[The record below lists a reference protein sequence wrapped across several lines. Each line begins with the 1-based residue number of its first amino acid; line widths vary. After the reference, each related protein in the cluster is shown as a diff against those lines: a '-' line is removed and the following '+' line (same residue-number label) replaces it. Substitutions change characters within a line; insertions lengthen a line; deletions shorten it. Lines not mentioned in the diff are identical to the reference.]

1 MKRRRRF
8 KTAPAI
14 GFDPTNGCE
23 PLCRLW
29 VLRILALPQVYP
41 RLQQGGSFHDEI
53 LWEQLGMHPGPQPKD
68 WESCPKPPPLKT
80 IQRALVNAEKAK
92 PGFSGPLAIN
102 LLRLQQELGVS
113 ALECELLGFFII
125 LNSIEWLDVAA
136 DYLGTH
142 LNNLMVYQALARI
155 LHRPIKS
162 ITDALGPDG
171 TLQKAGLLRFDSM
184 DRGSLLT
191 RMDLMNGLWH
201 VLSTEHSSPERL
213 FSMFFRPAPAPSL
226 TLADYA
232 HLGPDVEILRAL
244 LANASSSHTSGVNLL
259 IYGPPGSGK
268 TELARLVAKEAGL
281 ALFEVSTVDQSGDPR
296 APAERLPVFQLCQTA
311 LKQRPQCAVLFD
323 ELEDVFPEDF
333 DIGFIG
339 TLSLG
344 DKHKAWT
351 NQVLESNPVPA
362 IWISNRIGQI
372 EEAFLRRFSYILELD
387 TQSRSVR
394 RRLLANQFQG
404 LDVSEHWLDRLAD
417 IPHLM
422 PAHTATAL
430 RTAQIAG
437 RTSGRETEVI
447 IERTLCKL
455 QDACG
460 HRVPSPKDRSD
471 EVPYTLE
478 YLNPD
483 TDLTALV
490 SGLKR
495 QISVRVCLYGPSGTG
510 KTAFGKYLAKELDRT
525 LLVRRASD
533 LLGMYVGQSEKNIA
547 RMFREAERQGAVLM
561 VDEADSFLRER
572 MGAHHSWEVTQV
584 NEFLVG
590 MENYG
595 GLFIACTN
603 CMDGLDQA
611 VFRRFDVKVRFDV
624 LTLPQRLAL
633 FNDIL
638 AVPGLSPVAQSGPF
652 AAQLEALNGLTP
664 GDYLAAVRGL
674 RAAGSVSPESL
685 LRALD
690 RELTHKPEFKKHAIG
705 FLG

>member
-1 MKRRRRF
+1 MKRRRFR
-8 KTAPAI
+8 TAPAI
-14 GFDPTNGCE
+14 DFDPTNGCE

-53 LWEQLGMHPGPQPKD
+53 IWERLGMDPGPQPKD
-68 WESCPKPPPLKT
+68 WDSNSRPPPLKT
-80 IQRALVNAEKAK
+80 IQRALAVAEKSK
-92 PGFSGPLAIN
+92 PVFSGSLAAN
-102 LLRLQQELGVS
+102 LLRLKQELGMS
-113 ALECELLGFFII
+113 ALECEVLGFFII
-125 LNSIEWLDVAA
+125 LHSIEWLDAAA

-155 LHRPIKS
+155 LHQPIQS
-162 ITDALGPDG
+162 ISEALGPDG
-171 TLQKAGLLRFDSM
+171 TLSKAGLLRFDSM
-184 DRGSLLT
+184 NQGSLLS
-191 RMDLMNGLWH
+191 RMELMGGLWH
-201 VLSTEHSSPERL
+201 ILSTEHSSPERL
-213 FSMFFRPAPAPSL
+213 FSMFFKPAAPASL

-232 HLGPDVEILRAL
+232 HLNADVEILRDL
-244 LANASSSHTSGVNLL
+244 LANASNRQMPGVNLL

-281 ALFEVSTVDQSGDPR
+281 SLFEVSAIDQSGDPR

-311 LKQRPQCAVLFD
+311 LAQRPQCAVLFD

-344 DKHKAWT
+344 DKRKAWT

-387 TQSRSVR
+387 SQSRNVR
-394 RRLLANQFQG
+394 RRILTTQFQNM
-404 LDVSEHWLDRLAD
+404 DVSERWLDHLAD
-417 IPHLM
+417 MPNLM
-422 PAHTATAL
+422 PAHTVTAL
-430 RTAQIAG
+430 RTARITG
-437 RTSGRETEVI
+437 RVTGQDAEMLM
-447 IERTLCKL
+447 ERTLSKL
-455 QDACG
+455 QEACG
-460 HRVPSPKDRSD
+460 HRTPSQNSGS
-471 EVPYTLE
+471 ELIPYTLD

-483 TDLTALV
+483 TDLAALIT
-490 SGLKR
+490 GLKR
-495 QISVRVCLYGPSGTG
+495 TPNVRICLYGPSGTG
-510 KTAFGKYLAKELDRT
+510 KTAFGKHLARELDRT
-525 LLVRRASD
+525 LLVQRASD

-590 MENYG
+590 LENYA

-603 CMDGLDQA
+603 IMDGLDQA
-611 VFRRFDVKVRFDV
+611 VFRRFDVKIHFEV
-624 LTLPQRLAL
+624 LTAPQRDAL
-633 FNDIL
+633 FNSVL
-638 AVPGLSPVAQSGPF
+638 KASGLGPLAQSSVTNIK
-652 AAQLEALNGLTP
+652 LKALHGLTP
-664 GDYLAAVRGL
+664 GDFQAAIRGL
-674 RAAGSVSPESL
+674 RATGFLSAESL
-685 LRALD
+685 LQALE
-690 RELTHKPEFKKHAIG
+690 RELAHKPEFRKRTVG
-705 FLG
+705 FIR